1 MNDCFHI
8 FLFRRVDQ
16 KRQKKRKTDAL
27 CDICYKFYLRRN
39 KVTHC
44 STSGGQPNYSTSF
57 VAIRFDFV
65 FKESL
70 LVTSSSYLFKQDA
83 NLSLAVLPYVDS
95 IG

>member
-1 MNDCFHI
+1 MI
-8 FLFRRVDQ
+8 FSISFFFGELI
-16 KRQKKRKTDAL
+16 KKDKKKEKQMH
-27 CDICYKFYLRRN
+27 CVIF
-39 KVTHC
+39 VTN
-44 STSGGQPNYSTSF
+44 SIWEEIRSRIVQLQGVSRNYSTSF